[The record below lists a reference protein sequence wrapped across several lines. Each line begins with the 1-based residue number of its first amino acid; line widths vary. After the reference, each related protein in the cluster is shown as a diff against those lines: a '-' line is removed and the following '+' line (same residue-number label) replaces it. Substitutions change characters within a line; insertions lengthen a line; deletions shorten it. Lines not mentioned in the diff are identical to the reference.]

1 MYNKVIKTSKKLY
14 FQNELIRHQS
24 NFKKTWQLL
33 RKATNSKV
41 KKDNSITN
49 ITVNGTFINHPKL
62 IADHFNNFFANVALD
77 ITKEINPC
85 NDPLPDYNPDTNL
98 NFSFTNN
105 PITTS
110 EIVEATE
117 QLNEKKTQDLN
128 GLSTFLLQKII
139 RTVSTPLCHIFS
151 KSFSTGL
158 IPTQLKIAKIV
169 PLYKSGDKSFL
180 DN

>member
-1 MYNKVIKTSKKLY
+1 MS
-14 FQNELIRHQS
+14 
-24 NFKKTWQLL
+24 
-33 RKATNSKV
+33 
-41 KKDNSITN
+41 
-49 ITVNGTFINHPKL
+49 
-62 IADHFNNFFANVALD
+62 
-77 ITKEINPC
+77 
-85 NDPLPDYNPDTNL
+85 
-98 NFSFTNN
+98 

-180 DN
+180 DNYRPISLLSIFSKILEKIACNRLTCYVEDNNLLSSFKFGFCKNHSTVHPMLHFLNHITKALEKREHTVAIFCDLRKAFDCVNHSILL